1 LDVADPAPDAAFGRY
16 PFCYWKIPPSQRT
29 LDHGRSRSVSLVAGP
44 PRNRATQEGSTPMMN
59 ALPTLIVAW
68 AVVTGLFLA
77 LLAYNGTITRYED
90 NQLFLADIN
99 ANEQQRQSVIVRKVN
114 KTLPYVRALG
124 TLSGILTVIIIGI
137 YTWDSWKQ
145 LHQ

>member
-1 LDVADPAPDAAFGRY
+1 
-16 PFCYWKIPPSQRT
+16 
-29 LDHGRSRSVSLVAGP
+29 
-44 PRNRATQEGSTPMMN
+44 MMN

-99 ANEQQRQSVIVRKVN
+99 ANEQQRQNVIVRRVN

-124 TLSGILTVIIIGI
+124 TLSGILTVLIIGI
-137 YTWDSWKQ
+137 YTWDSWLQ

>member
-1 LDVADPAPDAAFGRY
+1 
-16 PFCYWKIPPSQRT
+16 
-29 LDHGRSRSVSLVAGP
+29 
-44 PRNRATQEGSTPMMN
+44 MMN

-99 ANEQQRQSVIVRKVN
+99 ANEQQRQNVIVRRVN
-114 KTLPYVRALG
+114 RTLPYVRALG
-124 TLSGILTVIIIGI
+124 TLSGILTVLIIGI

-145 LHQ
+145 LQQ